1 VYSCIYYGS
10 ETAVIDDLY
19 WLRSGS
25 ACPDVLCKVNP
36 LISFRGVYA
45 ALLSPRASDG
55 ELDTTSFRQQVV
67 ELSRFG
73 LRGYAINGA
82 TGEFTIVSDAD
93 VDELVRVARQET
105 PEAEIL
111 CGIGAGDLRLTVRR
125 ARVAQ
130 LAGAHAALLPMP
142 NFFPYREDDLAAY
155 ISAVASSVEL
165 PILLYNLPQFT
176 SGLDVDTVL
185 SLFAKHSNIVGIKDS
200 SGSLDIVR
208 AITAA
213 GLTNARL
220 IGNDSALSPALTEGV
235 CDGVVSGVACT
246 LPELL
251 SSLFATGG
259 HGSAFETKSCLL
271 NEFIDHLGP
280 LPTPWGLKVTSA
292 VRHFTDESYPFPLSR
307 KREVEV
313 AELREWFSTWYRQ
326 NLS

>member
-1 VYSCIYYGS
+1 M
-10 ETAVIDDLY
+10 T
-19 WLRSGS
+19 
-25 ACPDVLCKVNP
+25 
-36 LISFRGVYA
+36 SFRGVYA

-55 ELDTTSFRQQVV
+55 ELDTASFRHQVI
-67 ELSRFG
+67 ELSRFN

-93 VDELVRVARQET
+93 VDGLVRVTRQEA
-105 PEAEIL
+105 PQAEIL
-111 CGIGAGDLRLTVRR
+111 CGVGAGDLRLTVRR

-130 LAGAHAALLPMP
+130 LAGADAALLPMP
-142 NFFPYREDDLAAY
+142 NFFPYRDDDLSAY
-155 ISAVASSVEL
+155 VSAVASSVEL

-176 SGLDVDTVL
+176 SGLHVDTVL

-213 GLTNARL
+213 GLKHARL
-220 IGNDSALSPALTEGV
+220 IGNDSALSPALTENV

-246 LPELL
+246 LPELM
-251 SSLFATGG
+251 SSLFTTGG
-259 HGSAFETKSCLL
+259 HGHAFETKSRLL

-292 VRHFTDESYPFPLSR
+292 VRGFTRESYPFPLSQ
-307 KREVEV
+307 KRELEV
-313 AELREWFSTWYRQ
+313 ADLRSWFRTWYAQ
-326 NLS
+326 HLS

>member
-1 VYSCIYYGS
+1 MNYL
-10 ETAVIDDLY
+10 T
-19 WLRSGS
+19 
-25 ACPDVLCKVNP
+25 
-36 LISFRGVYA
+36 SFRGVYA

-55 ELDTTSFRQQVV
+55 ELDITSFQHQVL
-67 ELSRFG
+67 ELNKFG

-93 VDELVRVARQET
+93 VDELVRAAREEA

-111 CGIGAGDLRLTVRR
+111 CGIGAGDRRLTVRR

-130 LAGAHAALLPMP
+130 LAGARAVLLPMP

-155 ISAVASSVEL
+155 VSAVASSVEL

-176 SGLDVDTVL
+176 SGLHIDTVL
-185 SLFAKHSNIVGIKDS
+185 SLFAKHPNIVGIKDS

-213 GLTNARL
+213 GLKHTRL
-220 IGNDSALSPALTEGV
+220 IGNDSALSAALTEGV

-246 LPELL
+246 LPELM
-251 SSLFATGG
+251 SSLFASGG
-259 HGSAFETKSCLL
+259 HGDAFETKTRLL
-271 NEFIDHLGP
+271 NEFIDHLGS

-292 VRHFTDESYPFPLSR
+292 LRHFTRESYPFPLST
-307 KREVEV
+307 KREAEV
-313 AELREWFSTWYRQ
+313 TELREWFKGWYKQ
-326 NLS
+326 TLS

>member
-1 VYSCIYYGS
+1 
-10 ETAVIDDLY
+10 
-19 WLRSGS
+19 
-25 ACPDVLCKVNP
+25 VNT
-36 LISFRGVYA
+36 LTSFRGVYA

-55 ELDTTSFRQQVV
+55 ELDTASFRHQVI
-67 ELSRFG
+67 ELSRFN

-93 VDELVRVARQET
+93 VDGLVRVTRQEA
-105 PEAEIL
+105 PQAEIL
-111 CGIGAGDLRLTVRR
+111 CGVGAGDLRLTVRR

-130 LAGAHAALLPMP
+130 LAGADAALLPMP
-142 NFFPYREDDLAAY
+142 NFFPYRDDDLSAY
-155 ISAVASSVEL
+155 VSAVASSVEL

-176 SGLDVDTVL
+176 SGLHVDTVL

-213 GLTNARL
+213 GLKHARL
-220 IGNDSALSPALTEGV
+220 IGNDSALSPALTENV

-246 LPELL
+246 LPELM
-251 SSLFATGG
+251 SSLFTTGG
-259 HGSAFETKSCLL
+259 HGHAFETKSRLL

-292 VRHFTDESYPFPLSR
+292 VRGFTRESYPFPLSQ
-307 KREVEV
+307 KRELEV
-313 AELREWFSTWYRQ
+313 ADLRSWFKTWYAQ
-326 NLS
+326 HLS

>member
-1 VYSCIYYGS
+1 M
-10 ETAVIDDLY
+10 
-19 WLRSGS
+19 RSGL
-25 ACPDVLCKVNP
+25 ARPDVLCKVNP
-36 LISFRGVYA
+36 LTSFRGVYA

-55 ELDTTSFRQQVV
+55 ELDTTSFRHQVT
-67 ELSRFG
+67 ELNKFG

-82 TGEFTIVSDAD
+82 TGEFTIVSDAE
-93 VDELVRVARQET
+93 VDELVRVARQEA

-125 ARVAQ
+125 ACVAQ
-130 LAGAHAALLPMP
+130 LAGAQAALLPMP

-176 SGLDVDTVL
+176 SGLHVDTVL

-208 AITAA
+208 AMTAA
-213 GLTNARL
+213 GLTLARL
-220 IGNDSALSPALTEGV
+220 IGNDSALSAALVESV
-235 CDGVVSGVACT
+235 CDGVISGVACT
-246 LPELL
+246 LPELM

-259 HGSAFETKSCLL
+259 HGNAFETKSHLL

-292 VRHFTDESYPFPLSR
+292 VRHFTRESYPFPLSTT
-307 KREVEV
+307 REVE
-313 AELREWFSTWYRQ
+313 ATELREWFKGWYEQ
-326 NLS
+326 THT

>member
-1 VYSCIYYGS
+1 
-10 ETAVIDDLY
+10 
-19 WLRSGS
+19 
-25 ACPDVLCKVNP
+25 VNP

-55 ELDTTSFRQQVV
+55 ELDTTSFRQQVI
-67 ELSRFG
+67 ELNRFS

-82 TGEFTIVSDAD
+82 TGEFTIVSDGD
-93 VDELVRVARQET
+93 VDELVRMARQEA

-208 AITAA
+208 AMTAA
-213 GLTNARL
+213 GLTHARL
-220 IGNDSALSPALTEGV
+220 IGNDSALSAALVESV

-246 LPELL
+246 LPELM

-259 HGSAFETKSCLL
+259 HGNAFETKSHLL
-271 NEFIDHLGP
+271 NEFIDHLAP

-292 VRHFTDESYPFPLSR
+292 VRHFTRESYPFPLSTT
-307 KREVEV
+307 REVEV
-313 AELREWFSTWYRQ
+313 TELREWFRGWYKQ
-326 NLS
+326 AHT

>member
-1 VYSCIYYGS
+1 MY
-10 ETAVIDDLY
+10 
-19 WLRSGS
+19 SGS
-25 ACPDVLCKVNP
+25 SCDVVSKVNP
-36 LISFRGVYA
+36 LTSFRGVYA

-55 ELDTTSFRQQVV
+55 ELDATSFRQQVI
-67 ELSRFG
+67 ELNRLG

-93 VDELVRVARQET
+93 VDELVRVARQEA
-105 PEAEIL
+105 PEGEIL

-130 LAGAHAALLPMP
+130 LAGAHAVLLPMP

-176 SGLDVDTVL
+176 SGIHVNTVL
-185 SLFAKHSNIVGIKDS
+185 SLFTKHSNIVGIKDS

-213 GLTNARL
+213 GLTHARL
-220 IGNDSALSPALTEGV
+220 IGNDSALSPALTENI

-246 LPELL
+246 LPELM

-259 HGSAFETKSCLL
+259 QGNAFEIKSRLL

-292 VRHFTDESYPFPLSR
+292 VRHFTRESYPFPLSTA
-307 KREVEV
+307 REVEV
-313 AELREWFSTWYRQ
+313 TELREWFIGWYKQ
-326 NLS
+326 TLT

>member
-1 VYSCIYYGS
+1 M
-10 ETAVIDDLY
+10 T
-19 WLRSGS
+19 
-25 ACPDVLCKVNP
+25 
-36 LISFRGVYA
+36 SFRGVYA

-55 ELDTTSFRQQVV
+55 ELDTASFRHQVI
-67 ELSRFG
+67 ELSRFN

-93 VDELVRVARQET
+93 VDGLVRVTRQEA
-105 PEAEIL
+105 PQAEIL
-111 CGIGAGDLRLTVRR
+111 CGVGAGDLRLTVRR

-130 LAGAHAALLPMP
+130 LAGADAALLPMP
-142 NFFPYREDDLAAY
+142 NFFPYRDDDLSAY
-155 ISAVASSVEL
+155 VSAVASSVEL

-176 SGLDVDTVL
+176 SGLHVDTVL

-213 GLTNARL
+213 GLKHARL
-220 IGNDSALSPALTEGV
+220 IGNDSALSPALTENV

-246 LPELL
+246 LPELM
-251 SSLFATGG
+251 SSLFTTGG
-259 HGSAFETKSCLL
+259 HGHAFETKSRLL

-292 VRHFTDESYPFPLSR
+292 VRGFTRESYPFPLSQ
-307 KREVEV
+307 KRELEV
-313 AELREWFSTWYRQ
+313 ADLRSWFKTWYAQ
-326 NLS
+326 HLS

>member
-1 VYSCIYYGS
+1 M
-10 ETAVIDDLY
+10 T
-19 WLRSGS
+19 
-25 ACPDVLCKVNP
+25 
-36 LISFRGVYA
+36 SFRGVYA

-55 ELDTTSFRQQVV
+55 ELDTASFRQQVI
-67 ELSRFG
+67 ELNRFG

-93 VDELVRVARQET
+93 VDKLVRVARQDA
-105 PEAEIL
+105 PEAEVL

-125 ARVAQ
+125 ARIAQ

-142 NFFPYREDDLAAY
+142 NFFPYRQDDLVAY

-176 SGLDVDTVL
+176 SGLQVDTVL
-185 SLFAKHSNIVGIKDS
+185 SLLAKHSNIVGIKDS
-200 SGSLDIVR
+200 SGSLDILR
-208 AITAA
+208 AMTAA
-213 GLTNARL
+213 GLKHSRL
-220 IGNDSALSPALTEGV
+220 IGNDSALSPALTENV

-246 LPELL
+246 LPELM

-259 HGSAFETKSCLL
+259 RGSTFGMKSVQLK
-271 NEFIDHLGP
+271 EFIDHLGP

-292 VRHFTDESYPFPLSR
+292 VRNFTHESYPFPLSR
-307 KREVEV
+307 KREIEM
-313 AELREWFSTWYRQ
+313 AELRNWFKTWYVQ

>member
-1 VYSCIYYGS
+1 M
-10 ETAVIDDLY
+10 
-19 WLRSGS
+19 
-25 ACPDVLCKVNP
+25 NP
-36 LISFRGVYA
+36 LISFCGVYA

-55 ELDTTSFRQQVV
+55 ELDTTSFRQQVI
-67 ELSRFG
+67 ELNRFG

-93 VDELVRVARQET
+93 VDELVCVARQEAS
-105 PEAEIL
+105 EAEIL
-111 CGIGAGDLRLTVRR
+111 CGIGAGDLRLTLRR
-125 ARVAQ
+125 ARIAK
-130 LAGAHAALLPMP
+130 LAGADAALLPMP

-155 ISAVASSVEL
+155 ISAVASSIEL

-176 SGLDVDTVL
+176 SGLNVDTVL
-185 SLFAKHSNIVGIKDS
+185 SLLAKHSNIVGIKDS

-213 GLTNARL
+213 GLKHARL
-220 IGNDSALSPALTEGV
+220 IGNDSALSAALTENV

-246 LPELL
+246 LPELV

-259 HGSAFETKSCLL
+259 RGSAFETKSRLL
-271 NEFIDHLGP
+271 NEFIDHLGT

-292 VRHFTDESYPFPLSR
+292 VRHFTHENYPFPLSA
-307 KREVEV
+307 KRESEV
-313 AELREWFSTWYRQ
+313 AELRSWFKSWCAQ